1 MNDKLFAPFPYFGG
15 KRKVAAEVWQRF
27 SNVGNYVEPFCGSCA
42 VLLLRPTEPKTE
54 TVNDADGLLSNFWRA
69 LKYAP
74 DETAEYADWPVN
86 ENDLHARHAWL
97 VGQKDSLQAKLEGDP
112 DFYDAKI
119 AGWWVWGIACW
130 IGSGWCS
137 GKGPWQVQEVD
148 GIRQLVHVGSAGRG
162 VNRQLVHVGD
172 EGRGVN
178 RKRERLTGFAET
190 GVNAIGIEN
199 KRPVIS
205 GGAGGNAPLPSNPD
219 LIAYFKILSER
230 LRRVRVCC
238 GDWQRVCG
246 PSVTFGHGM
255 TGVFLDPPYADTA
268 KRASN
273 LYRVDCEQVAHA
285 VREWAIEQGKNPLMR
300 IALCGYSGEH
310 VMPENWEC
318 FSWKQ
323 GDGYGGQAK
332 ERNNNG
338 AKEKIWFSPACVK
351 SNEGK
356 LNL

>member
-1 MNDKLFAPFPYFGG
+1 MKPDFETDDKLFAPFPYFGG
-15 KRKVAAEVWQRF
+15 KRKVADEVWLRLGD
-27 SNVGNYVEPFCGSCA
+27 VDNYVEPFCGSCA
-42 VLLLRPTEPKTE
+42 VLLLRPSEPQTE

-74 DETAEYADWPVN
+74 DATAKFADWPVN

-97 VGQKDSLQAKLEGDP
+97 VGQKDCLQAKLEGDP
-112 DFYDAKI
+112 EFYDAKI

-137 GKGPWQVQEVD
+137 GNGPWRVQEVD
-148 GIRQLVHVGSAGRG
+148 GVRQLVHVGSAG
-162 VNRQLVHVGD
+162 Q
-172 EGRGVN
+172 GVN

-190 GVNAIGIEN
+190 GVNAIGIEH

-205 GGAGGNAPLPSNPD
+205 GAAGGNAPLPDNAD
-219 LIAYFKILSER
+219 LRTYFRTLSER

-238 GDWQRVCG
+238 GDWTRVCG
-246 PSVTFGHGM
+246 TSVTFGHGM

-273 LYRVDCEQVAHA
+273 LYRVDCEQVAHT

-300 IALCGYSGEH
+300 IALCGYSDEH
-310 VMPENWEC
+310 VMPDNWTVHA
-318 FSWKQ
+318 WKQ

-332 ERNNNG
+332 ERSNNG
-338 AKEKIWFSPACVK
+338 AKERIWFSPNCIKPSDDLFGK
-351 SNEGK
+351 S
-356 LNL
+356 